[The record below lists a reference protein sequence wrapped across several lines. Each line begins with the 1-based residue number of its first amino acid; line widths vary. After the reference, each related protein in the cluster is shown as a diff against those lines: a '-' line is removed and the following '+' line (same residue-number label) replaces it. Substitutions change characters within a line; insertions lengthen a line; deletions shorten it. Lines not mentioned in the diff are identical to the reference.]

1 MFILFPQ
8 PVAFAKL
15 WASWSLPSTPGTLS
29 YRIHRL
35 VQWSPPSR
43 FLPLSSASPPC
54 SPCRLNLSHEH
65 EHYPKRSQVVQEN
78 TLKSS
83 LNTICET
90 HAQNMLDNH
99 LQNAD
104 TGSSQNGRVPP
115 RWEFQWDFGGSK
127 FRDNPKSSPKFLAHV
142 KTWRCIR
149 VNVDNE
155 SIHHLYVP

>member
-1 MFILFPQ
+1 MEFAIHTRHPLLPHPSIG
-8 PVAFAKL
+8 PVVPTFA
-15 WASWSLPSTPGTLS
+15 
-29 YRIHRL
+29 I
-35 VQWSPPSR
+35 
-43 FLPLSSASPPC
+43 SSSVICIPC

-83 LNTICET
+83 PNTICET

-115 RWEFQWDFGGSK
+115 RWEFQWGFGGSK

-142 KTWRCIR
+142 KTWQCIR